1 MTANFHVSA
10 GLLMKVLNMDSF
22 VPFEL
27 ILASTYS
34 GAFHPTAEGD
44 AAIADATVDKARAV
58 LAKYG
63 QSSDSDAMVAATSN
77 PYTAPPPPVP
87 EPDREIPDVNAVLA
101 APPPQPPHESNGRII
116 LEQAPADQPLPAASA
131 SPPVTDPASQ
141 VQPSGVTQTP
151 MPPLEQT
158 TTGTLPPVPAAGHP
172 SAPLPAASQPV
183 DPAAAAASTASPAD
197 AGAPVIRPFAPAAGQ
212 SGDVA
217 PDREQP

>member
-1 MTANFHVSA
+1 
-10 GLLMKVLNMDSF
+10 MDSF

-63 QSSDSDAMVAATSN
+63 QGSDTDAMIAATSN
-77 PYTAPPPPVP
+77 PDTAPPPPVP
-87 EPDREIPDVNAVLA
+87 EPGRQIPDVNAVLA

-116 LEQAPADQPLPAASA
+116 LEREPAPQPLPAASA
-131 SPPVTDPASQ
+131 SPTVSDPANQAQST
-141 VQPSGVTQTP
+141 GVTQTP

-158 TTGTLPPVPAAGHP
+158 TTGTLPPVPAAGHS
-172 SAPLPAASQPV
+172 SAPLPAATRPA
-183 DPAAAAASTASPAD
+183 DPMAAANPPASPAD
-197 AGAPVIRPFAPAAGQ
+197 PAAPVIRPFAPATGPS
-212 SGDVA
+212 SGAA
-217 PDREQP
+217 PDAQQP